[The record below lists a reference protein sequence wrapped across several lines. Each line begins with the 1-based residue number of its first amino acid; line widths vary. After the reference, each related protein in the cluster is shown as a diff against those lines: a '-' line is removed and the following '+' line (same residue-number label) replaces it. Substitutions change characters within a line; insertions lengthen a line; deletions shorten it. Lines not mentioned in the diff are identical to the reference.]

1 MSVSEILTR
10 QGVEYTKS
18 MGVKMA
24 KKEAS
29 AISVVTF
36 PLKTEKWQEDVLFK
50 RFEVCRSIYNA
61 MLGYELKQYRK
72 MTSLEDWK
80 KSLELIYSVYK
91 TEDAK
96 EKKAIKASSEYKE
109 ALLKQRDLLKEYGFS
124 GFSFG
129 ATAIRFAQHYKGI
142 IPTKLAQMSIGIP
155 MWTAFDKLL
164 FGNGDIVHFKKHDT
178 WSSIVTDGRSGI
190 RIVSAD
196 NKTTGKMD
204 SAAKYFCL
212 YSSKEG
218 KDLKMPLKVDKKDLW
233 LLEMMERDIHTV
245 RILRKKVKGTCKY
258 YVQISVTGAPAIKYN
273 RDGKELHPVGDKKLG
288 IYIDTTSITIVD
300 NESVR
305 TIDITMDNK
314 IEEEIAKVNRYLDSS
329 RRATNPDNF
338 NEDGT
343 IKKGIVKDGQKH
355 PLKWT
360 YSGGYKKARDKK
372 ANLQRVQAEQ
382 RKLRANKLANDI
394 MAMGSEIVI
403 NDYPFQAAAMRKKF
417 AEGEEKDEKGRFKK
431 KAKAGKAIGENAPAM
446 IVTVLD
452 NKLKARGYNGV
463 IKKKLSNVDYQMT
476 DYRKFYASEMYREL
490 L

>member
-1 MSVSEILTR
+1 MSN
-10 QGVEYTKS
+10 
-18 MGVKMA
+18 VKTPVKVVDYIDERHDCMA
-24 KKEAS
+24 KKEGS

-72 MTSLEDWK
+72 MTGLEDWK
-80 KSLELIYSVYK
+80 KSIEIIYSVYK

-96 EKKAIKASSEYKE
+96 EKKKIKASAEYK
-109 ALLKQRDLLKEYGFS
+109 AAVLKQRDLLKEYGFS

-129 ATAIRFAQHYKGI
+129 STAIKFAKHYSGI
-142 IPTKLAQMSIGIP
+142 IPTMLAQMSIGVP
-155 MWTAFDKLL
+155 MWAAFDKLL
-164 FGNGDIVHFKKHDT
+164 YGNGDIVHFKRYDT
-178 WSSIVTDGRSGI
+178 WNSIVTDGKSGI
-190 RIVSAD
+190 KIVAED
-196 NKTTGKMD
+196 NKSTLKMD
-204 SAAKYFCL
+204 SAARYYCL
-212 YSSKEG
+212 YSSREG
-218 KDLKMPLKVDKKDLW
+218 KNLKMPLKVDKKDLW

-245 RILRKKVKGTCKY
+245 RILRKKVRGTYKY
-258 YVQISVTGAPAIKYN
+258 YVQITVTGAPAVKY
-273 RDGKELHPVGDKKLG
+273 DKEGKELHPVGDKKLG
-288 IYIDTTSITIVD
+288 IYIDTTTITIAD
-300 NESVR
+300 SECVR

-314 IEEEIAKVNRYLDSS
+314 LEEEIAKVNRYLDNS

-343 IKKGIVKDGQKH
+343 IKKGIVKDGQRH

-360 YSGGYKKARDKK
+360 YSNGYKRAKDKK

-394 MAMGSEIVI
+394 MAMGGEIMI

-417 AEGEEKDEKGRFKK
+417 KEGEEKDEKGRFKK

-452 NKLKARGYNGV
+452 NKLKARGYKGV
-463 IKKKLSNVDYQMT
+463 IKKKLSNVDYQME
-476 DYRKFYASEMYREL
+476 DYRKFYALEMYREL
-490 L
+490 V